1 MNCVHIIT
9 DASVMVLD
17 TTDGEQVKFFA
28 DDGRYQVAVD
38 LIKEGRYG
46 DVFDLDT
53 KHVITS
59 FFEIDQDDDQGDVTV
74 TIEDGVGYVYIHKF
88 EMKVELHQAI
98 TARVIKMSEQ
108 GFDPQ
113 PMINFISNLYS
124 NPSKIAVDEL
134 FLFIEQSELPIT
146 EDGCFIAYKIVRND
160 YLDIYTGT
168 MDNSVGNVLAMPR
181 NMVDD
186 NRNNTCS
193 QGLHF
198 CSRNYLRHYGSGSRS
213 ADRCLLVKINPMDVV
228 SIPSDYNNAKG
239 RTWTYE
245 VVGEVEGNWRD
256 TLPTTDYTSSA
267 VVSNDGQTYCSP
279 CYDNEEDVDDEC
291 DNEDINLDDVLEDKS
306 DEDWYREG
314 YLSGYR
320 DGSIRAH
327 SNAVYDGVYEEG
339 YELGY
344 KHGKGHTKKL
354 YK

>member
-1 MNCVHIIT
+1 MGQCVHIIT

-28 DDGRYQVAVD
+28 DDARYQTAIE

-59 FFEIDQDDDQGDVTV
+59 FFEIDQDDDGGNVTV
-74 TIEDGVGYVYIHKF
+74 TIEDGTGYVYIHEF
-88 EMKVELHQAI
+88 EMKVELHEAI
-98 TARVIKMSEQ
+98 TERVLKMSAQ

-124 NPSKIAVDEL
+124 NPSKVAVDEL
-134 FLFIEQSELPIT
+134 FLFIAQSDLPIT
-146 EDGCFIAYKIVRND
+146 EDGCFIAYKIVRQD

-168 MDNSVGNVLAMPR
+168 MDNSVGKTLMMPR

-198 CSRNYLRHYGSGSRS
+198 CSRNYLRHYGSGSRG

-239 RTWTYE
+239 RTWLYE
-245 VVGEVEGNWRD
+245 VVGEIEGNWRD
-256 TLPTTDYTSSA
+256 TLPTADYTPSA
-267 VVSNDGQTYCSP
+267 VVNNSGQMYYAPHDADEDATY
-279 CYDNEEDVDDEC
+279 
-291 DNEDINLDDVLEDKS
+291 LDDLDDA
-306 DEDWYREG
+306 DEVDEEKTDEEWHREG

-320 DGSIRAH
+320 DGAIRAH
-327 SNAVYDGVYEEG
+327 SNAVYDGIYEEG

-344 KHGKGHTKKL
+344 KHGKNHTKKL

>member
-1 MNCVHIIT
+1 MGNFVHIIT

-17 TTDGEQVKFFA
+17 TDDGEQAKFFS
-28 DDGRYQVAVD
+28 DDPRYQTAID
-38 LIKEGRYG
+38 LIKEGHYSL
-46 DVFDLDT
+46 VFDLDT

-59 FFEIDQDDDQGDVTV
+59 FFEVDQNDDADSVTV
-74 TIEDGVGYVYIHKF
+74 TIEDGIGYVYIHEF
-88 EMKVELHQAI
+88 EMKVELHEAI

-124 NPSKIAVDEL
+124 NPSKVAVDEL

-146 EDGCFIAYKIVRND
+146 EDGSFIAYKIVRQD
-160 YLDIYTGT
+160 YLDIYSGK
-168 MDNSVGNVLAMPR
+168 MDNSVGNTLSMPR

-198 CSRNYLRHYGSGSRS
+198 CSRNYLRHYGSGSRG

-239 RTWTYE
+239 RTWLYE
-245 VVGEVEGNWRD
+245 VVGEIEGNWRD
-256 TLPTTDYTSSA
+256 TLPTEDYTTAS
-267 VVSNDGQTYCSP
+267 VVGNDGQTY
-279 CYDNEEDVDDEC
+279 
-291 DNEDINLDDVLEDKS
+291 S
-306 DEDWYREG
+306 DEDEDFDEDYLEDEDEYDIDEEEKTDEEWHREG

-320 DGSIRAH
+320 DGSIHAH

>member
-1 MNCVHIIT
+1 
-9 DASVMVLD
+9 
-17 TTDGEQVKFFA
+17 
-28 DDGRYQVAVD
+28 
-38 LIKEGRYG
+38 LIKEGRYC

-59 FFEIDQDDDQGDVTV
+59 FFEVDQDDDAGNVTV
-74 TIEDGVGYVYIHKF
+74 TIEDGVGYVYIHEF

-98 TARVIKMSEQ
+98 TARVVKMSGQ

-124 NPSKIAVDEL
+124 NPSKVAVDEL

-146 EDGCFIAYKIVRND
+146 EDGCFIAYKIVRED
-160 YLDIYTGT
+160 YLDIYSGK
-168 MDNSVGNVLAMPR
+168 MDNSIGNTLSMPR

-198 CSRNYLRHYGSGSRS
+198 CSRSYLRHYGSSSRGV
-213 ADRCLLVKINPMDVV
+213 DRCLLVKVNPMDVV

-245 VVGEVEGNWRD
+245 VVGEIDGNWRE
-256 TLPTTDYTSSA
+256 TLPTEDYTTAS
-267 VVSNDGQTYCSP
+267 VVNNAGQTYYAP
-279 CYDNEEDVDDEC
+279 FDEDEYDTPEED
-291 DNEDINLDDVLEDKS
+291 LEDDYLEDLES
-306 DEDWYREG
+306 ATDEETEEELYREG

-320 DGSIRAH
+320 DGSIKAH
-327 SNAVYDGVYEEG
+327 ANAVYTGSYEEG

-344 KHGKGHTKKL
+344 KNGKNHTRKL